1 MIHLQVT
8 TSCPTNISV
17 FAKKARLYCIIDIET
32 TGGTARNERIT
43 EIAIVV
49 HDGQQVTDT
58 FSTLINPERSIP
70 WNITQLTGITNEMVA
85 GAPRFYEVARQIVK
99 MTEGKIFVA
108 HNVSFDY
115 SFVREE
121 FSRLGFEFSR
131 RQLCTVRL
139 ARKVF
144 PGLPSY
150 SLSNLKRHFGIHAER
165 SHRALDDTLATTR
178 LFEMML
184 ESGEGTVR
192 DMVNRGVK
200 ETRLPP
206 GLTIERLN
214 EAPESCGIY
223 YLHDESGNV
232 IYVGKSIN
240 IRKRLFE
247 HFSDMTQ
254 KGEKMRQGVADF
266 SWEVMGSELV
276 ALLHESAEI
285 KRLQPRINKAL
296 RLKQYQG
303 ALYTYTDENGYYRLA
318 YGKNTAKNAKKLQL
332 VATYPKL
339 EHARGHLQSVVRQL
353 ELCYRLCHLDASENA
368 CFHHSIKQCH
378 GACIGQESP
387 ETYNERVEQ
396 AVKII
401 DRRLQGS
408 FLLADKGRD
417 TDEQAVVAVI
427 NGMYKGFC
435 FIDRNEEPPA
445 IGELLADMKNA
456 DTKDPSAAHIIYSW
470 LEAGKCRKIDL
481 QQ

>member
-1 MIHLQVT
+1 
-8 TSCPTNISV
+8 
-17 FAKKARLYCIIDIET
+17 LYCIVDIET

-70 WNITQLTGITNEMVA
+70 WNITQLTGITNDMVA
-85 GAPRFYEVARQIVK
+85 DAPRFYEVARKIVE

-108 HNVSFDY
+108 HNVNFDY

-131 RQLCTVRL
+131 
-139 ARKVF
+139 KVF

-150 SLSNLKRHFGIHAER
+150 SLSNLKNHFGIHAER

-184 ESGEGTVR
+184 ESGSGTVR
-192 DMVNRGVK
+192 DMVNKGVK
-200 ETRLPP
+200 ETRLPA
-206 GLTIERLN
+206 GLTIERLH
-214 EAPESCGIY
+214 EAPEACGVY
-223 YLHDESGNV
+223 YLHDDSGHV

-303 ALYTYTDENGYYRLA
+303 ALYSYTDENGYFRLA
-318 YGKNTAKNAKKLQL
+318 FGKNSTKNAKKLQL

-339 EHARGHLQSVVRQL
+339 EHARAHLQSVVKQL
-353 ELCYRLCHLDASENA
+353 ELCYRLCHLDASEHA

-378 GACIGQESP
+378 GACIGQEMPDS
-387 ETYNERVEQ
+387 YNERVEL
-396 AVKII
+396 ALKMI

-408 FLLADKGRD
+408 YLLTDRGRD
-417 TDEQAVVAVI
+417 ADELAVVAVI
-427 NGMYKGFC
+427 NGVYKGFC
-435 FIDRNEEPPA
+435 FINRHQEPPA
-445 IGELLADMKNA
+445 IPDLLSDMRNA
-456 DTKDPSAAHIIYSW
+456 DTKDPSAAHIIHSW
-470 LEAGKCRKIDL
+470 TEAGKCRKIDL